1 MIILMRK
8 VCLGTRGTD
17 PVNRMYW
24 IDGNSGEVVAKIV
37 DQSVDVKHKII
48 YTDAVKNAIKDYPN
62 LITLHTHPSS
72 MPPSP
77 DDFNTF
83 FQKNYSIS
91 LVICHDGTVYQYR
104 SSQMISEELFGLYMK
119 GYIESG
125 YDERNA
131 QIMTL
136 TRIKRNYDIDFWE
149 VI

>member
-1 MIILMRK
+1 M
-8 VCLGTRGTD
+8 GTD
-17 PVNRMYW
+17 
-24 IDGNSGEVVAKIV
+24 
-37 DQSVDVKHKII
+37 
-48 YTDAVKNAIKDYPN
+48 
-62 LITLHTHPSS
+62 TLV
-72 MPPSP
+72 
-77 DDFNTF
+77 
-83 FQKNYSIS
+83 QKNYSIS

-104 SSQMISEELFGLYMK
+104 SSQMISEKLFGLYMK